1 MKVIRK
7 FIFLILL
14 LFLFSCDDQSD
25 TLKIF
30 FFDVNQGDSSFINY
44 NNTSILIDTG
54 EKIFTNNVVKILKSQ
69 KIKNIDYFILSH
81 DHSDH
86 SSGFFEIYKNF
97 KIKNLIL
104 PDALREKTFNDV
116 EKFLKNSQVKITYIK
131 NPTNLKISNNFNIKF
146 LSSFENPPEEFNDSS
161 LVFKLSINNFDILY
175 TGDVEESGQLK
186 LLNQDLKSEILKVP
200 HHGAYNNDKNNVE
213 KFFNKISPLISVISV
228 GNNSYGHPNKN
239 TLSILESL
247 NSKILRTDILGNILI
262 KCNFKN
268 NSLTLDTFF

>member
-14 LFLFSCDDQSD
+14 LFLFSCDNESD

-44 NNTSILIDTG
+44 KNISILIDTG
-54 EKIFTNNVVKILKSQ
+54 EKNFTNNVVKILKSQ

-86 SSGFFEIYKNF
+86 SSGFFEIYNNF

-104 PDALREKTFNDV
+104 PDTLREQTFNDV
-116 EKFLKNSQVKITYIK
+116 EKFLKNSQVKIIYIK
-131 NPTNLKISNNFNIKF
+131 NPTNLKIMNNFNINF

-161 LVFKLSINNFDILY
+161 LVFKLSINDFDILY

-186 LLNQDLKSEILKVP
+186 LLNQNLKSEILKVP
-200 HHGAYNNDKNNVE
+200 HHGAYNNDKNNV
-213 KFFNKISPLISVISV
+213 KNFFNKISPLISVISV
-228 GNNSYGHPNKN
+228 GSNSYGHPNKN
-239 TLSILESL
+239 TLSILENL
-247 NSKILRTDILGNILI
+247 NSKILRTDRLGNILI

-268 NSLTLDTFF
+268 NSLTIDTFF